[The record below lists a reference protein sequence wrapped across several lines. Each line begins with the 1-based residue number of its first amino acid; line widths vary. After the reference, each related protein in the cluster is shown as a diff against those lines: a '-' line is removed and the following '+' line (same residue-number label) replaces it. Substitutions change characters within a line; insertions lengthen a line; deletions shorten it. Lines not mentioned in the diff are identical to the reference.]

1 MTDNFNPTQL
11 ARRDSSRLQAY
22 KSNNDFYHGT
32 QWKSTGRHRQL
43 TLNYARV
50 AVDKITS
57 YLVQGKGAACYPATP
72 QGTATVNQ
80 AEALLQSVYREN
92 NIEEL
97 DWETELDAAVMGDG
111 CYKVTWDAEGEHI
124 RITAPDVSGIYA
136 WWIGDD
142 ASRVWRVASQYKLS
156 ADEIGMLYG
165 VTVNGNAVVTE
176 LWTDSEFSL
185 YIGSDRIQHMEN
197 PYGFIPFVIFPNL
210 REPKKFWGTSDIPA
224 LIEPQR
230 ELNRATSQLSRI
242 LELSGN
248 PITILKGVTDSE
260 GNIRI
265 QPGQYWEI
273 PEDASVDVLD
283 MLKGGGMQLHLDY
296 IDLLYRCLHDLSET
310 PRAAYGGVERDLSGA
325 ALNIEMGSLSQKVGR
340 KRTIRTPA
348 YWRRDGMILRL
359 AEKFMKFDF
368 SQVSHRVT
376 WGGILPA
383 DIANQAQSEQLL
395 VQAGVHSRRTAM
407 DEMGVMDPDR
417 EFDRWLEERER
428 ILRMNTDLKA
438 SSTKGGARE
447 RATAP
452 EMEAPQE

>member
-1 MTDNFNPTQL
+1 MTDFNPTQL
-11 ARRDSSRLQAY
+11 ARRDSGRLQAY

-32 QWKSTGRHRQL
+32 QWKGTGRHRQL

-165 VTVNGNAVVTE
+165 VTVANTSTVTE

-224 LIEPQR
+224 IIEP
-230 ELNRATSQLSRI
+230 
-242 LELSGN
+242 
-248 PITILKGVTDSE
+248 
-260 GNIRI
+260 
-265 QPGQYWEI
+265 
-273 PEDASVDVLD
+273 
-283 MLKGGGMQLHLDY
+283 
-296 IDLLYRCLHDLSET
+296 
-310 PRAAYGGVERDLSGA
+310 
-325 ALNIEMGSLSQKVGR
+325 
-340 KRTIRTPA
+340 
-348 YWRRDGMILRL
+348 
-359 AEKFMKFDF
+359 
-368 SQVSHRVT
+368 
-376 WGGILPA
+376 
-383 DIANQAQSEQLL
+383 
-395 VQAGVHSRRTAM
+395 
-407 DEMGVMDPDR
+407 
-417 EFDRWLEERER
+417 
-428 ILRMNTDLKA
+428 A
-438 SSTKGGARE
+438 SSAQRVARG
-447 RATAP
+447 RGHTP
-452 EMEAPQE
+452 SPRSTRP